1 MSLFSQAPGVGA
13 VQEFTVDSN
22 AVSAKHSRPSN
33 VIVSTKSGTSAFHG
47 SAYETHRNNAIGLAR
62 ARTDFYTRPPK
73 LIRNEFGANAG
84 GPVVIPGLYDGRKR
98 TFWFVNYEALHQV
111 SATTQAYRVPT
122 AAMRQ
127 GDFSALRDAQG
138 RAITIYDPLTTDAN
152 GQRQPFAFQGRA
164 NVIDPARVSPVAKY
178 LFDITPL
185 PTVDVNPLVDTN
197 WYGVQQTS
205 RKVWTLT
212 SRVDHRISDRDNI
225 YGRISYMKDPSQQMR
240 NMPFANRVAGWKYV
254 LDGERS
260 AAATWMHTFSPT
272 FYNELIGGARYRIGG
287 GYTGTSTS
295 LNEDWF
301 EKLGMPNPFGI
312 RAWPQFTNTG
322 LDNPGAY
329 QVNAPGVDRANETY
343 FTLDDNMTLIRGKH
357 ELQFG
362 GHWRK
367 DLMNVYPNDASA
379 SEFGFDTLATALYD
393 PRSTP
398 QNPIATPLTG
408 QNMANM
414 FLGYSTYTTRMLRG
428 WYYLRG
434 GEKAL
439 YFQDNFKATPRLTL
453 NLGLRWEYWNSYRDK
468 NNVLVGFDPASHS
481 PVLGT
486 NLETMYALRAT
497 IPSVVARY
505 QALGINFKSYE
516 DVGLPQNLTNSRPRN
531 FGPRLGFAYRALDG
545 ARAFVVRGGYS
556 LAYFNLDQNTFID
569 GFNSNTP
576 LSATFTFNPNDAT
589 QSPDGLPNYN
599 LRAVPRYVNGV
610 NDSSAVNL
618 NEPRGITRGSATANY
633 FAPRLPDARIHG
645 WNLMLEK
652 EVMASTV
659 ARVRYVANRTTNLGQ
674 WYSYNNATPN
684 YIWFATRREP
694 LPTGEFANVAR
705 RPYDQNALGTVREF
719 RNTGFASAQNF
730 SFELERRYDRGYGFQ
745 LSYVLANVLGTAI
758 ASTVP
763 EVNEFMPGA
772 VPTDYDERNRFLN
785 YRRDPAIPKHRV
797 QWNWLMDLPFGK
809 GRPLLGNA
817 GGVLNQVVGGWQVA
831 GIGTYRTNYFQLPT
845 NNWNFTGEKVEL
857 YGYKYPIQDC
867 RSVTNCAPGYL
878 WWNGYIPPNQI
889 NSKDAQGRPNG
900 YMGVPDNYKPA
911 VTPINYQDPTS
922 QFYNSNDV
930 FVPLQNGTTQRIA
943 FDTNLHPW
951 RNQFLPGVGLL
962 SLDASLFKNF
972 RLRESLNARFAADF
986 FNVMNTPGNPNT
998 INADGMLVTRN
1009 SGQTPRTLQL
1019 SLRLDW

>member
-1 MSLFSQAPGVGA
+1 MNGRQLNRLLQTMPGSEGTGGEAGHRTFGAPGQAQEWIVDGAVVTDRRWNMSLFSQAPGVGA

-98 TFWFVNYEALHQV
+98 RSGSLTTKLCTKSAPRRRLTACPLLRCAKGISAPCVMHRVVQSRSTIRSQQMQTVSVNR
-111 SATTQAYRVPT
+111 SRI
-122 AAMRQ
+122 
-127 GDFSALRDAQG
+127 RDAPTSVTRRG
-138 RAITIYDPLTTDAN
+138 IACRK
-152 GQRQPFAFQGRA
+152 
-164 NVIDPARVSPVAKY
+164 VPVR
-178 LFDITPL
+178 ITPL

-468 NNVLVGFDPASHS
+468 NNVLVGIRSASHS

-486 NLETMYALRAT
+486 HLETMYALRAT

-516 DVGLPQNLTNSRPRN
+516 ESDCAESDEFPAHATSDRGSDSQ
-531 FGPRLGFAYRALDG
+531 YRALDG
-545 ARAFVVRGGYS
+545 ARAFVIRGGYS

-576 LSATFTFNPNDAT
+576 
-589 QSPDGLPNYN
+589 SPRTSRST
-599 LRAVPRYVNGV
+599 LRRNAIAGRIAELQPARC
-610 NDSSAVNL
+610 SAV
-618 NEPRGITRGSATANY
+618 R
-633 FAPRLPDARIHG
+633 
-645 WNLMLEK
+645 
-652 EVMASTV
+652 
-659 ARVRYVANRTTNLGQ
+659 Q
-674 WYSYNNATPN
+674 W
-684 YIWFATRREP
+684 RE
-694 LPTGEFANVAR
+694 
-705 RPYDQNALGTVREF
+705 
-719 RNTGFASAQNF
+719 
-730 SFELERRYDRGYGFQ
+730 
-745 LSYVLANVLGTAI
+745 
-758 ASTVP
+758 
-763 EVNEFMPGA
+763 
-772 VPTDYDERNRFLN
+772 
-785 YRRDPAIPKHRV
+785 
-797 QWNWLMDLPFGK
+797 
-809 GRPLLGNA
+809 
-817 GGVLNQVVGGWQVA
+817 
-831 GIGTYRTNYFQLPT
+831 
-845 NNWNFTGEKVEL
+845 
-857 YGYKYPIQDC
+857 
-867 RSVTNCAPGYL
+867 
-878 WWNGYIPPNQI
+878 
-889 NSKDAQGRPNG
+889 
-900 YMGVPDNYKPA
+900 
-911 VTPINYQDPTS
+911 
-922 QFYNSNDV
+922 
-930 FVPLQNGTTQRIA
+930 
-943 FDTNLHPW
+943 
-951 RNQFLPGVGLL
+951 
-962 SLDASLFKNF
+962 
-972 RLRESLNARFAADF
+972 
-986 FNVMNTPGNPNT
+986 
-998 INADGMLVTRN
+998 
-1009 SGQTPRTLQL
+1009 
-1019 SLRLDW
+1019 